1 MGQCY
6 SADMKSIF
14 LCLLLALYPVR
25 SAWAQASA
33 AGTLY
38 LENCAICHG
47 DDARGPT
54 NPDYQGSILVDNAFV
69 KAQTDEQLIAF
80 LKKGRPADAPDTTM
94 RMLMPPFDYL
104 KEDELKLL
112 VQFMRRVAPSATPAP
127 P

>member
-1 MGQCY
+1 
-6 SADMKSIF
+6 MKHIF
-14 LCLLLALYPVR
+14 LCLPLALCPVT

-54 NPDYQGSILVDNAFV
+54 NPDYQGSILVDNKFV
-69 KAQTDEQLIAF
+69 KSKTDEQLIAF
-80 LKKGRPADAPDTTM
+80 LKKGRPPDAPDTTM
-94 RMLMPPFDYL
+94 RTLMPAFDYL

-112 VQFMRRVAPSATPAP
+112 VQFLRRVSPSSAPAAP
-127 P
+127 